1 MRKNYPHFRLSPTPR
16 SKTGI
21 PGVYRT
27 GGRNGKVVYQARLVI
42 DGKERYLGAFKT
54 IKEAAAVRKKAEQ
67 HYYGGNPNAI

>member
-1 MRKNYPHFRLSPTPR
+1 MRKNYPHFRLHPTPR
-16 SKTGI
+16 SVTGI

-54 IKEAAAVRKKAEQ
+54 IEEAAKRRKNAEQ
-67 HYYGGNPNAI
+67 FFYGGNPNEV